1 MDILVVDDEAP
12 ICELIGYNIRKEGWT
27 VLEAENGTDAIA
39 AAIAKL
45 PGLIILDLM
54 LSDMSGLDVC
64 RILKG
69 NPRTARI
76 PIVMVTA
83 RTEDADIVAGLE
95 LGADDYITKPFS
107 PRVLVARVR
116 SVLRRVHQADEQNAL
131 ESSRINSSSENI
143 IGSGNKKS
151 DDSKNVISVHNISVN
166 INKHEV
172 RVNGKCVEFSATEF
186 DILLFL
192 SQHEGQVFSRQQ
204 IINAVKGSGYPVTD
218 RSIDVQILG
227 IRRKIGDS
235 AESEHPVIETL
246 RGVGYRMTDEED
258 ENAWS
263 E

>member
-12 ICELIGYNIRKEGWT
+12 IRELIGYNIRKEGWT

-39 AAIAKL
+39 SAVAKL

-69 NPRTARI
+69 DPRTARI

-95 LGADDYITKPFS
+95 LGADDYITKPLR
-107 PRVLVARVR
+107 PRFLVARVR
-116 SVLRRVHQADEQNAL
+116 SVLRRVHQADEQNIL
-131 ESSRINSSSENI
+131 EN
-143 IGSGNKKS
+143 KS
-151 DDSKNVISVHNISVN
+151 DSRLNKSDESKNEISVHNITIN

-172 RVNGKCVEFSATEF
+172 RVNGKPVEFSATEF

-218 RSIDVQILG
+218 RAIDVQILG

-246 RGVGYRMTDEED
+246 RGVGYRMTDEE
-258 ENAWS
+258 ETNA
-263 E
+263 